1 MDAYVIGAGPAG
13 LATAAA
19 LRRRGVPAVVLER
32 ESVVGASW
40 RRHYDRLHL
49 HTPRELS
56 GLPGLPIPAEFGR
69 WVARD
74 DVVRYLELYAAHH
87 RLEVRTSTPVA
98 RIERGDRPGADPVA
112 DGRPAR
118 WLVDLDG
125 GESLPADLVVVAT
138 GFNHTPV
145 PPDFPG
151 IGTFTGRVV
160 RACDFRSG
168 EAHAGQ
174 DVLVVGTGNTGT
186 EIAVDLA
193 EHGARRVRLAVRTPP
208 HIVRRDIGPWA
219 AQYTGILVRR
229 LPVPLVDWAARAMA
243 RLSVPDLTAHG
254 LGRPPEGMLTR
265 VVRDNAIPVQDVGL
279 IAAVQ
284 AGQVE
289 PVAALQGFAGRDVLL
304 ADGTRIQPGVVVVA
318 TGWRQGLEPIVGH
331 LGVLDA
337 RGLPLSRGGR
347 TPPGA
352 DGLWFTGYT
361 NPVSGMLREIA
372 IDARRIARAA
382 AGQRARQQQRAG

>member
-19 LRRRGVPAVVLER
+19 LQRRGLRAVVLDKAEA
-32 ESVVGASW
+32 VGASW
-40 RRHYDRLHL
+40 RQHYDRLHL

-56 GLPGLPIPAEFGR
+56 GLPGLPIPRRFGR

-74 DVVRYLELYAAHH
+74 DVIRYLELYAAHH
-87 RLEVRTSTPVA
+87 RLTVRTGTAVTRVDHGS
-98 RIERGDRPGADPVA
+98 PGCWVLELA
-112 DGRPAR
+112 DGERLTAPA
-118 WLVDLDG
+118 
-125 GESLPADLVVVAT
+125 VVIAT

-145 PPDFPG
+145 LPRFPG
-151 IGTFTGRVV
+151 IESFAGSLVHAR
-160 RACDFRSG
+160 DFRSG
-168 EAHAGQ
+168 GAHTGQ

-193 EHGARRVRLAVRTPP
+193 EHGASRVRLAVRTPP

-219 AQYTGILVRR
+219 AQYTGVLVRR
-229 LPVPLVDWAARAMA
+229 LPVPVVDACARAMA
-243 RLSVPDLTAHG
+243 RVTIPELSEHG
-254 LGRPPEGMLTR
+254 LPRPPEGMLTR

-284 AGQVE
+284 SGQVE
-289 PVAALQGFAGRDVLL
+289 PVSALVGFEGRDVLL
-304 ADGTRIQPGVVVVA
+304 ADGSRVQPDVVIVA
-318 TGWRQGLEPIVGH
+318 TGWRPGLEPLVGH

-337 RGLPLSRGGR
+337 RGLPVVHGGR
-347 TPPGA
+347 TAPDA

-361 NPVSGMLREIA
+361 NPISGMLREIA

-382 AGQRARQQQRAG
+382 SRRHAARVAGPPTIGER